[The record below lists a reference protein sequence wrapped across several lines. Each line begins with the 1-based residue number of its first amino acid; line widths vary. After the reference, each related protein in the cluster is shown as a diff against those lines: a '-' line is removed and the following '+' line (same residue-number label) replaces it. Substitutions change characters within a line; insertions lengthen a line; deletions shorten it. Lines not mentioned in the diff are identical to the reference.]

1 MVNHERTFFNGFYAF
16 PMTLSWISS
25 CTLRGL
31 FQTLSAF
38 HTPRKTELHCVD
50 IEPVL
55 LPSRRVAAKIE
66 FCHRDWR

>member
-38 HTPRKTELHCVD
+38 HTPRKTELHCVELRYRTSVTA
-50 IEPVL
+50 I
-55 LPSRRVAAKIE
+55 STSGRQN
-66 FCHRDWR
+66 